1 MLQHLL
7 EAGLRQTMRRLVR
20 PVLHPAVP
28 VPLQRTLTRQAYR
41 SSIPPRGCR
50 FEQESMAGLSVT
62 RTQPG
67 TYPRGIVLYLH
78 GGGFIIGS
86 SGTHRGLTGHL
97 AQASD
102 CSVVTPDYRLAPEH
116 PFPAALDDAQA
127 VYSTLLAQ
135 GVGPEQIAIA
145 GDSAGGGLAIAL
157 AMRLRDQQL
166 PLPSSLTV
174 FSPWVDL
181 TQQHLY
187 APEIEPVLQ
196 PRWTE
201 KAARLYSGGEPLTN
215 PLISPVFGDLTGLP
229 PLLIQAGSEEM
240 LLNDAE
246 RLAAAAQRDDVTTT
260 LEIFNSLWHVFQIH
274 SGQLDR
280 ATEAVAGAGTH
291 IKRHLAAGADR

>member
-7 EAGLRQTMRRLVR
+7 ETGLRQTMRRMVR

-28 VPLQRTLTRQAYR
+28 VRLQRTLTRQAYR
-41 SSIPPRGCR
+41 SSVPPRGCR
-50 FEQESMAGLSVT
+50 FEQDSIGGLPVT
-62 RTQPG
+62 RTLYGDTNQDV
-67 TYPRGIVLYLH
+67 VLYLH

-86 SGTHRGLTGHL
+86 STTHRGLTGHL
-97 AQASD
+97 AKASG
-102 CSVVTPDYRLAPEH
+102 CNVITPDYRLAPEH
-116 PFPAALDDAQA
+116 PFPAALDDAEA
-127 VYSTLLAQ
+127 VYSALLEQ
-135 GVGPEQIAIA
+135 GVTPEQIAVA
-145 GDSAGGGLAIAL
+145 GDSAGGGLTVAL
-157 AMRLRDQQL
+157 AMRLRDRQL

-196 PRWTE
+196 SRWTG
-201 KAARLYSGGEPLTN
+201 KAAKLYGGAEALTN
-215 PLISPVFGDLTGLP
+215 PLISPVYGDLTGLP

-246 RLAAAAQRDDVTTT
+246 RLAAAAQRDDVPTT

-280 ATEAVAGAGTH
+280 ATDAVADAGAH
-291 IKRHLAAGADR
+291 IRRHLAA